1 MTDQPRPSL
10 DEHRRRRWVAA
21 AVLLALGGAVA
32 GAVYGIGSVG
42 RNRGAAACRPAVEL
56 AQRIAPLVRGEVA
69 ALAVAEKPLQLP
81 NLAFNDAA
89 GHPRLVVLMSPT

>member
-10 DEHRRRRWVAA
+10 DAHRRRRWVAA

-32 GAVYGIGSVG
+32 GAVYGIGSIG
-42 RNRGAAACRPAVEL
+42 RNPGAAACRPAVEL

-69 ALAVAEKPLQLP
+69 ALAVAEVQS
-81 NLAFNDAA
+81 AMQRSWDS
-89 GHPRLVVLMSPT
+89 GHWEDVRSLRLD